1 MRARS
6 AGRRMGHGR
15 VRVRVHLRVYVHPSL
30 MPDR

>member
-15 VRVRVHLRVYVHPSL
+15 VRVHVRVYVHPSL